1 MRNIIRQILVPHHI
15 GRPAIAS
22 STEQLLVRGLRNV
35 LQSVDVGDQIVDSK
49 DPRRAMSFLEYFIPE
64 ILREVHSEWKHE
76 GLDGVC
82 PEIVTKTAKCEIEI
96 IGSCIVLSDQAV
108 LPSYIL
114 IRVSATDD
122 VIESMECKLGELIG
136 DTMKRVPYGSK
147 SGVRKPI
154 ASHVDLIK
162 WAYHVGFGATKP

>member
-1 MRNIIRQILVPHHI
+1 
-15 GRPAIAS
+15 
-22 STEQLLVRGLRNV
+22 
-35 LQSVDVGDQIVDSK
+35 
-49 DPRRAMSFLEYFIPE
+49 MSFLEYFIPE

-96 IGSCIVLSDQAV
+96 IGTCIVISDQAV
-108 LPSYIL
+108 VPSYNL

-136 DTMKRVPYGSK
+136 DSMKRVPYGSK

-162 WAYHVGFGATKP
+162 WAYHIGFGATKP